1 MGVAQNRNRC
11 FCVSVLGGEA
21 GCYQFPESIPLTT
34 CMADYLDD
42 IVDEK
47 YYINT
52 VKAQQL
58 IDKLISEGKLEDV
71 ENG

>member
-1 MGVAQNRNRC
+1 MSEGPD
-11 FCVSVLGGEA
+11 L
-21 GCYQFPESIPLTT
+21 Y
-34 CMADYLDD
+34 
-42 IVDEK
+42 DEK

-52 VKAQQL
+52 EKAQQL

>member
-1 MGVAQNRNRC
+1 MNTKK
-11 FCVSVLGGEA
+11 
-21 GCYQFPESIPLTT
+21 YP
-34 CMADYLDD
+34 MADYLDD

>member
-1 MGVAQNRNRC
+1 MSEVPD
-11 FCVSVLGGEA
+11 L
-21 GCYQFPESIPLTT
+21 Y
-34 CMADYLDD
+34 
-42 IVDEK
+42 DEK